1 MDELLAHS
9 QRGDIGA
16 QAYAKHVKKVHSQAV
31 CNAQRALAYYGGD
44 RDAFVETIES
54 AAVYHD
60 LGKIDEVNQEILR
73 RESRD
78 PLPISHSDAGVAE
91 LLRLRRS
98 EAAVL
103 AAAHHAGLF
112 SQAAEMGKQGKP
124 FRILNVTSHVD
135 ARLDHYLRAHS
146 AAGCPELDSNASG
159 QLHRC
164 GFTRRVA
171 LSCLVDADHGDT
183 ARHYGKEIEQA
194 LPDPKWRERLEALD
208 RYVAQ
213 LSQGDTE
220 LEQRRNHLRCLMYD
234 ACRSAEIDPAIRA
247 CDAPVGSGKT
257 TTVMAHL
264 LRVAQKKKLR
274 HIFVVLPFT
283 NIIKQSVE
291 VYGDALVLPGE
302 RPEDIVAEH
311 HHQADFADISLR
323 QLATL
328 WRAPII
334 VTTAVQFFETLA
346 SHYPARLRKLHELPG
361 SAVFVDET
369 HAAMPSHLWPQ
380 VWRWLETWTHDW
392 GGHIVLGSGSL
403 PRFWELKEFVD
414 PPKGPGDIPDLVTE
428 PVRRELEKAEKRRIT
443 PERRVAPMDCD
454 GLIEWVTNARG
465 PRLLIL
471 NTVQSAAVV
480 ADRMRKAGHDVLH
493 LSTALAPIHRDR
505 IVECVKER
513 LKDKNDE
520 DWTLVATSCIEA
532 GMNFSFRSGF
542 RESCSTASQIQ
553 IGGRVSREGEYTDAS
568 VWDFRVRDPL
578 LIQHPGFTVSRR
590 VLDNLFDKKHIGSLP
605 PSELAKEAMRREI
618 TEGMEEKARK
628 IIEAEVGLE
637 YPEVSKLCRV
647 IDADTRTVV
656 IDPALI
662 DSLRQREHIDYR
674 MLLRHSVQMWTYKI
688 TQLAVKPLFPD
699 RTGKDDSATLYEWTA
714 AYDPDFLGYMAGVM
728 PLLEGLQ
735 KGCFLF

>member
-9 QRGDIGA
+9 RRGEIPE
-16 QAYAKHVKKVHSQAV
+16 QSYKKHIEKVHSQAV
-31 CNAQRALAYYGGD
+31 CNAQRASAYYSGD
-44 RDAFVETIES
+44 RDAFVETVES
-54 AAVYHD
+54 AVVYHD
-60 LGKIDEVNQEILR
+60 LGKIDEANQEILR

-103 AAAHHAGLF
+103 AEAHHAGLF

-124 FRILNVTSHVD
+124 FRILNVASHVD
-135 ARLDHYLRAHS
+135 ARLDHYLRDHS
-146 AAGCPELDSNASG
+146 AAGCPTLDAADNG
-159 QLHRC
+159 QLHRN

-194 LPDPKWRERLEALD
+194 LPDPKWQERFEALD

-220 LEQRRNHLRCLMYD
+220 VEQRRNHLRSLMYD

-257 TTVMAHL
+257 TAVMAQL

-291 VYGDALVLPGE
+291 VYRDALVLPGE

-369 HAAMPSHLWPQ
+369 HAAMPSHLWLQ
-380 VWRWLETWTHDW
+380 VWLWLETWTRDW
-392 GGHIVLGSGSL
+392 GGHVVLGSGSL
-403 PRFWELKEFVD
+403 PQFWELKEFVD
-414 PPKGPGDIPDLVTE
+414 PPKGPGDIPDLVSE
-428 PVRRELEKAEKRRIT
+428 PVRRELVRAEQRRIT
-443 PERRVAPMDCD
+443 PEHRVEPLDCD
-454 GLIEWVTNARG
+454 QLIKWVTDARG

-493 LSTALAPIHRDR
+493 ISTALAPIHRDR
-505 IVECVKER
+505 IVERVKER
-513 LKDKNDE
+513 LKDKKDE
-520 DWTLVATSCIEA
+520 NWTLVATSCVEA
-532 GMNFSFRSGF
+532 GMNFSFRTGF
-542 RESCSTASQIQ
+542 RESCSTASLIQ
-553 IGGRVSREGEYTDAS
+553 VGGRVCREGEYSDAS
-568 VWDFRVRDPL
+568 VWDFSVCDPL

-590 VLDNLFDKKHIGSLP
+590 VLHNLFDKKHIGSLP

-699 RTGKDDSATLYEWTA
+699 RTGKDDSATLYEWGA
-714 AYDPDFLGYMAGVM
+714 AYDPDFLGYMAGVL
-728 PLLEGLQ
+728 PVLEGQ
-735 KGCFLF
+735 QQGCYIG